1 MVRFVAALSTL
12 LCASL
17 AAAQLTITN
26 PSASTW
32 WVAQSQ
38 NVLAWTCKTS
48 PQTEFTILITN
59 QDKTKYPSPLAF
71 IAIQQNFDCSIVIT
85 QDQANQPAGQG
96 WQILFA
102 NPLNNTDVY
111 ASSDVFEIKPL
122 GSAYPSQ
129 VTPSANPS
137 GGGNGNGSSSATGTN
152 SAGNSVPTNA
162 GDALSVRSVGMGA
175 AAAAALGLVALLA

>member
-1 MVRFVAALSTL
+1 MVRLVSALTALFSV
-12 LCASL
+12 SL
-17 AAAQLTITN
+17 AAAQLSITN

-38 NVLAWTCKTS
+38 NVLAWSCNTS
-48 PQTEFTILITN
+48 PQTEFTVLITN

-71 IAIQQNFDCSIVIT
+71 IAIQQNFQCSVVIT

-111 ASSDVFEIKPL
+111 ATSDSFEIKPL

-129 VTPSANPS
+129 VTPSAQA
-137 GGGNGNGSSSATGTN
+137 GGSSGSSSPTGTN
-152 SAGNSVPTNA
+152 SAANANPTKT
-162 GDALSVRSVGMGA
+162 GDALSVRTVGMGA
-175 AAAAALGLVALLA
+175 AAAAALGVVALLV

>member
-1 MVRFVAALSTL
+1 LVRLVAAVAAV
-12 LCASL
+12 LCTSL
-17 AAAQLTITN
+17 AAAQLTVTN
-26 PSASTW
+26 PSASIW

-38 NVLAWTCKTS
+38 NVLAWTCNTS
-48 PQTEFTILITN
+48 PQTEFTVLITN

-71 IAIQQNFDCSIVIT
+71 IAIQQNFQCSIVIT

-111 ASSDVFEIKPL
+111 ATSDVFEIKPL

-129 VTPSANPS
+129 VTPSAQPS
-137 GGGNGNGSSSATGTN
+137 GSGGSPSGTGTN
-152 SAGNSVPTNA
+152 AADNANPTNKT
-162 GDALSVRSVGMGA
+162 GDALSVRSVSMGA
-175 AAAAALGLVALLA
+175 AAAAVLGLAALLA